1 MSEYYERVKFPCG
14 LEYEQKIR
22 AIIIIDKDDSDMV
35 ISHYNRRGIKNLIGD
50 WSCVCSTNTIN
61 MYFFYIRRKR

>member
-22 AIIIIDKDDSDMV
+22 AIIIIDKDDSEEFLKKGCPLHGKQCKKV
-35 ISHYNRRGIKNLIGD
+35 IKEWMIYKKDLS
-50 WSCVCSTNTIN
+50 
-61 MYFFYIRRKR
+61 